1 MYDEFIA
8 MLKKCRDRHELI
20 PETFDDSDIQRE
32 QERFGQLPNTYCEF
46 LKQVP
51 TGVFFNEAF
60 ILYEGPLSF
69 EDLSL
74 QVRTDAEDGLLAFG
88 DDLAGTILCFDTTSP
103 GPDGEWPIVEY
114 VYPDYRVQ
122 VASNFYE
129 WIMGMIGVLA

>member
-8 MLKKCRDRHELI
+8 ILKTCRERNELI
-20 PETFDDSDIQRE
+20 SDTFDDCDIRKE
-32 QERFGQLPNTYCEF
+32 EERFGHLPATYREF
-46 LKQVP
+46 LLQIP

-60 ILYEGPLSF
+60 ILYEGLLSF

-74 QVRTDAEDGLLAFG
+74 QVRTESEDGLLAFG

-103 GPDGEWPIVEY
+103 GLDGEWPVVEY

-122 VASNFYE
+122 VATNFYE
-129 WIMGMIGVLA
+129 WIMGMIGVLT